1 MFNNAVSRR
10 DFLKAL
16 AVAGAAGAAGITP
29 LSALATPSAG
39 PEGDAR
45 PMTETRV
52 LMGTFVSITLAD
64 ASRTRM
70 DEAMGKTFERMNR
83 LIAVFNRFDAS
94 SPLGVLNSQ
103 GSLKDA
109 PADLLDLLD
118 RSARVGALTGGA
130 FNITVQP
137 LVDLFRRHRNP
148 AGSMDIPEAEL
159 REARSLVMDAG
170 WSVDAGSARLA
181 RTGMGL
187 TLDGIAKGYI
197 ADEASRFLTAQGLPN
212 HLINAG
218 GDIVAAG
225 EKAPGRPW
233 RVAVENPARRGA
245 FVRRMPLRDGAVAT
259 SGSYEIFY
267 DASRRHHHLINPAMG
282 ASPTDVVSVTVAAQT
297 AVEADALATSLS
309 VMAPRDGLR
318 LVASLPGRACLMLT
332 ADGRMLT
339 SRDWRA

>member
-1 MFNNAVSRR
+1 MSNNAVSRR

-16 AVAGAAGAAGITP
+16 AVAGAAGAAGIMP

-39 PEGDAR
+39 PEGEAR
-45 PMTETRV
+45 TMTETRV
-52 LMGTFVSITLAD
+52 LMGTFVSITLAG
-64 ASRTRM
+64 ASRARL
-70 DEAMGKTFERMNR
+70 DEAMGKTFEHMNG

-94 SPLGVLNSQ
+94 GPLGVLNSQ
-103 GSLKDA
+103 GSLGDA
-109 PADLLDLLD
+109 PAELLGLLD

-137 LVDLFRRHRNP
+137 LVDLFRRYRNP

-159 REARSLVMDAG
+159 REARSLVMADGWKVNAG
-170 WSVDAGSARLA
+170 RVRLA
-181 RTGMGL
+181 RSGMGL
-187 TLDGIAKGYI
+187 TLDGIAKGHI
-197 ADEASRFLTAQGLPN
+197 ADEVSRFLMARGLPN

-233 RVAVENPARRGA
+233 RVAVESPARCGA

-259 SGSYEIFY
+259 SGSYEIYY
-267 DASRRHHHLINPAMG
+267 DASRQHHHLINPALG
-282 ASPTDVVSVTVAAQT
+282 SSPSTVVSVTVAART

-309 VMAPRDGLR
+309 VMPPRDGLR

-339 SRDWRA
+339 SKDWRA